1 RNGLPETITIDGSD
15 ANEAA
20 IKSYNQEH
28 GTAIIIRQVKYLNNI
43 VEQDHRGVKR
53 VTRPMLGFKSFEAA
67 QDTLVGIEL
76 MHMSK
81 HRQNIV
87 EAAAE
92 GLTAAEQFYSL
103 AA

>member
-1 RNGLPETITIDGSD
+1 MTIDGSD
-15 ANEAA
+15 AEEAA
-20 IKSYNQEH
+20 IKRYHEAH
-28 GTAIIIRQVKYLNNI
+28 GTHIIIRRQVTYGNNI

-76 MHMSK
+76 MHMIK
-81 HRQNIV
+81 KRQMV
-87 EAAAE
+87 MEAGDE
-92 GLTAAEQFYSL
+92 GLTAAELFYSL